1 MTRQEL
7 DEQLQRVKHIPLV
20 QEGIALVEQARQY
33 ALKMHGDQKYGDDP
47 YSVHLEDVETVLI
60 EFDHNESLLRA
71 AAWLH
76 DLEDIF
82 KLDTPESRQFFH
94 DEFTKEFSKD
104 KGHGYLFLI
113 VEALTSEPGKNR
125 KERNKATYVKI
136 AKLTGA
142 IKVKLADRI
151 SNGRKSKASDPG
163 KFAMYKKEYPEFRA
177 TLYKDGAED
186 VLPMWEE
193 LDRLFDFKN

>member
-7 DEQLQRVKHIPLV
+7 DKRLQEQMNNSFVANGV
-20 QEGIALVEQARQY
+20 ALVEHARQY
-33 ALKMHGDQKYGDDP
+33 ANQMHADQKYGDEP
-47 YSVHLEDVETVLI
+47 YTVHLEHVESILI
-60 EFDHNESLLRA
+60 EYNHVSSLLRA

-82 KLDTPESRQFFH
+82 KLDTEENREIFH
-94 DEFTKEFSKD
+94 EAFIKEF
-104 KGHGYLFLI
+104 GQNYGLLFLI

-136 AKLTGA
+136 AKYIEAVT
-142 IKVKLADRI
+142 VKLADRLA
-151 SNGRKSKASDPG
+151 NGRKSKANDSG

-177 TLYKDGAED
+177 ALYNAD
-186 VLPMWEE
+186 VEWLLPMWEE
-193 LDRLFDFKN
+193 LDQLFK